1 MTTPSTARKAGPFT
15 GNGSQNSW
23 AFTFKVFATSDVKVT
38 VADAAGTETV
48 LVLGTDYS
56 VTLNSN
62 QDTSPGGSV
71 TYLLA
76 NGGKL
81 TVTGDLDYD
90 QPLDIPAG
98 GNFNPV
104 AFENQLDR
112 MVMQTQQLAE
122 EMARAVKVP
131 VTEAATGQLSTDL
144 ANGIL
149 ALSPIA
155 SDIETVAAN
164 VASVEDVSANMEDV
178 AAVGSNISNIGT
190 VAGISANV
198 TSVAGNATNI
208 NAVAA
213 KTTQIT
219 QVAAI
224 DDEVAAVAGNATN
237 VNTVAGISA
246 NVTTVAAAAAAVT
259 TVAGI
264 SSNVTSVAG
273 NATNI
278 NAVAGNSANI
288 TAVAG
293 NATNINAVVANT
305 TNVNAVAGNSSN
317 ITAVAGAA
325 ADIAVVADNLADVS
339 NFADVYQGSKTS
351 NPTLR
356 NDGTALQLG
365 DLYFNSVTDTMRA
378 YGAGGWADAAS
389 AAPVT
394 ITTQAFSGNGS
405 TTAFTLSVAPA
416 FEAACDVY
424 IGGVFQAVD
433 VDYNIVGTTL
443 TFTSAPP
450 SGTNNINVKIL
461 SSYAAGVPANGSVN
475 TAALA
480 DGAVTA
486 AKLAPGASI
495 TSKLLRFK
503 YLFSG
508 TSYTPAADVGA
519 FYVQIYGSTGGSNST
534 AFNGTPG
541 GPGYS
546 EKYYAAPSGSYTYA
560 IGAAGVGGATGTA
573 GGTTTFDVM
582 SVTGSG
588 GISSTAGSA
597 GGVGSGGDF
606 NANGGT
612 GGAGN
617 GTSARGGAGGA
628 GSRAGNGGTGGL
640 GGGTT
645 GGGGTGF
652 NNAVTTTPGAGA
664 TAVNGSAIVMPWPN
678 LEETY
683 FPGAPYGIGIGSI
696 GAPILPNDLNTKY
709 GYPLITYNLPLVAPV
724 YSSSTLFLPYPY
736 AKSGTG
742 QGGMPAL
749 IVIIEVLK

>member
-164 VASVEDVSANMEDV
+164 VVAVDNVSDNMTPV
-178 AAVGSNISNIGT
+178 SAVGSNITNVNT
-190 VAGISANV
+190 VAGISSNV

-219 QVAAI
+219 TVAGIAS
-224 DDEVAAVAGNATN
+224 EVTSVAGNATN

-246 NVTTVAAAAAAVT
+246 NVTTVAGIAANVT

-264 SSNVTSVAG
+264 AANVTSVAG

-278 NAVAGNSANI
+278 NAVAGNNTNI

-293 NATNINAVVANT
+293 NATNINAVVANA

-317 ITAVAGAA
+317 ITTVAGAA

-365 DLYFNSVTDTMRA
+365 DLYFNSVTGALRA

-405 TTAFTLSVAPA
+405 TTAFTLSTAPA
-416 FEAACDVY
+416 FETACDVY
-424 IGGVFQAVD
+424 VSGVFQVVD

-450 SGTNNINVKIL
+450 SGTGNINVKIL

-486 AKLAPGASI
+486 AKLAPGA
-495 TSKLLRFK
+495 TLTTKMLRGRYFS
-503 YLFSG
+503 SG
-508 TSYTPAADVGA
+508 TTYTPAADVAA
-519 FYVQIYGSTGGSNST
+519 FYAQVYGATGGASGASL
-534 AFNGTPG
+534 GGVG

-546 EKYYAAPSGSYTYA
+546 EKYYPAPSGSYTFSV
-560 IGAAGVGGATGTA
+560 GAAGTTSGTA
-573 GGTTTFDVM
+573 GGTSTFDVM
-582 SVTGSG
+582 TVTGSAGVTTTTG
-588 GISSTAGSA
+588 GA

-606 NANGGT
+606 NATGGT
-612 GGAGN
+612 GGN
-617 GTSARGGAGGA
+617 RVSTYGGCGGA
-628 GSRAGNGGTGGL
+628 GSRAGNGGNGGVD
-640 GGGTT
+640 GGA
-645 GGGGTGF
+645 GGQGGTGG
-652 NNAVTTTPGAGA
+652 NNASGGSYGAGA
-664 TAVNGSAIVMPWPN
+664 TAPSGSAIAMPWG
-678 LEETY
+678 
-683 FPGAPYGIGIGSI
+683 GANEVFARGANVLAQGAHPAPLLDSSDAALIGSNF
-696 GAPILPNDLNTKY
+696 GASSLNIQMIIPATDQNNTFRSYPCARY
-709 GYPLITYNLPLVAPV
+709 GNNATAGLA
-724 YSSSTLFLPYPY
+724 
-736 AKSGTG
+736 G
-742 QGGMPAL
+742 L

>member
-23 AFTFKVFATSDVKVT
+23 AFTFKVFAASDVKVT

-48 LVLGTDYS
+48 LVLGTDYTVS
-56 VTLNSN
+56 LNAN

-76 NGGKL
+76 SGGKL

-122 EMARAVKVP
+122 EMGRAVKVP
-131 VTEAATGQLSTDL
+131 VTEEATGQLSTDL
-144 ANGIL
+144 ADGIL
-149 ALSPIA
+149 ALSPIVA
-155 SDIETVAAN
+155 DIETVAAN
-164 VASVEDVSANMEDV
+164 VAAIDDVSTNMAV
-178 AAVGSNISNIGT
+178 VSAVGSNISNVNT
-190 VAGISANV
+190 VAGIASSV
-198 TSVAGNATNI
+198 TAVAGNATNI

-246 NVTTVAAAAAAVT
+246 NVTTVAGIAANVT

-264 SSNVTSVAG
+264 AANVTSVAG

-278 NAVAGNSANI
+278 NAVAGNNANI

-293 NATNINAVVANT
+293 NATNINAVVANA
-305 TNVNAVAGNSSN
+305 TNINAVASNSSN
-317 ITAVAGAA
+317 ISTVAGAA
-325 ADIAVVADNLADVS
+325 TDIAAVADNLADVS

-351 NPTLR
+351 NPSLR

-405 TTAFTLSVAPA
+405 TTAFTLSTAPA

-424 IGGVFQAVD
+424 ISGVFQVVD

-486 AKLAPGASI
+486 EKLAPGAA
-495 TSKLLRFK
+495 TLTTKMLRAR
-503 YLFSG
+503 YLQSG
-508 TSYTPAADVGA
+508 TTYTPAADVKEFYAQVYGA
-519 FYVQIYGSTGGSNST
+519 SGGAAGVSSW
-534 AFNGTPG
+534 GGVG

-546 EKYYAAPSGSYTYA
+546 EKHYPTPSGSYSYT
-560 IGAAGVGGATGTA
+560 IGAAGTPSGTA

-588 GISSTAGSA
+588 GVTTTTGSA

-606 NANGGT
+606 NATGGT
-612 GGAGN
+612 GGN
-617 GTSARGGAGGA
+617 RVSSSYGGCGGA
-628 GSRAGNGGTGGL
+628 GSRAGNGGNGGND
-640 GGGTT
+640 GGSSGQ
-645 GGGGTGF
+645 GGTGG
-652 NNAVTTTPGAGA
+652 NNASGFMPGAGA
-664 TAVNGSAIVMPWPN
+664 TAPSGSAIAMPWGT
-678 LEETY
+678 ET
-683 FPGAPYGIGIGSI
+683 FMGGAPFGTGAKGACGAPLLSSSYASLI
-696 GAPILPNDLNTKY
+696 GAPALVTYQLPM
-709 GYPLITYNLPLVAPV
+709 VAPAYNSATV
-724 YSSSTLFLPYPY
+724 FHPYPFAQY
-736 AKSGTG
+736 GNNSTS
-742 QGGMPAL
+742 GMPGL

>member
-23 AFTFKVFATSDVKVT
+23 AFTFKVFAASDVKVT

-48 LVLGTDYS
+48 LVLGTDYTVS
-56 VTLNSN
+56 LNAN

-76 NGGKL
+76 SGGKL

-155 SDIETVAAN
+155 ADIETVAAN
-164 VASVEDVSANMEDV
+164 ATAVDNVSDNMEDV
-178 AAVGSNISNIGT
+178 AAVGSNISNVGT
-190 VAGISANV
+190 VAGIASSV
-198 TSVAGNATNI
+198 TAVAGNATNI

-213 KTTQIT
+213 KATQIT

-246 NVTTVAAAAAAVT
+246 NVTTVAGISANVT

-264 SSNVTSVAG
+264 AANVTSVAG

-278 NAVAGNSANI
+278 NAVAGNNANI

-293 NATNINAVVANT
+293 NATNINAVVANA
-305 TNVNAVAGNSSN
+305 TNINAVASNSSN
-317 ITAVAGAA
+317 ISTVAGAA
-325 ADIAVVADNLADVS
+325 TDIAAVADNLADVS

-351 NPTLR
+351 NPSLR

-394 ITTQAFSGNGS
+394 ITPQTFSGNGS
-405 TTAFTLSVAPA
+405 TTAFTLSTAPA

-424 IGGVFQAVD
+424 ISGVFQVVD

-486 AKLAPGASI
+486 EKLAPGAA
-495 TSKLLRFK
+495 TLTTKMLRAR
-503 YLFSG
+503 YLTSG
-508 TSYTPAADVGA
+508 TTYTPASDVKE
-519 FYVQIYGSTGGSNST
+519 FYAQIYGATGGASAGSL
-534 AFNGTPG
+534 GGIG

-546 EKYYAAPSGSYTYA
+546 EKYYPAPSGSYTYS
-560 IGAAGVGGATGTA
+560 IGAGGVLGTA

-582 SVTGSG
+582 TVTGSAGVTTTTG
-588 GISSTAGSA
+588 GA

-606 NANGGT
+606 NASGGS
-612 GGAGN
+612 GGNRVSTSYGGN
-617 GTSARGGAGGA
+617 GGA
-628 GSRAGNGGTGGL
+628 GSRAGNGGNGGNDGGSNGQGGTGGNNASGTTPGGYATSPSGSALVMPWGGASESFYGLANGGLGYGAVGVPILNNSYSYLYGPGMYYYTGVNYPAVVPGSMGGYTQPFPYARYGNTFTGGL
-640 GGGTT
+640 P
-645 GGGGTGF
+645 
-652 NNAVTTTPGAGA
+652 AV
-664 TAVNGSAIVMPWPN
+664 
-678 LEETY
+678 
-683 FPGAPYGIGIGSI
+683 
-696 GAPILPNDLNTKY
+696 
-709 GYPLITYNLPLVAPV
+709 
-724 YSSSTLFLPYPY
+724 
-736 AKSGTG
+736 
-742 QGGMPAL
+742 